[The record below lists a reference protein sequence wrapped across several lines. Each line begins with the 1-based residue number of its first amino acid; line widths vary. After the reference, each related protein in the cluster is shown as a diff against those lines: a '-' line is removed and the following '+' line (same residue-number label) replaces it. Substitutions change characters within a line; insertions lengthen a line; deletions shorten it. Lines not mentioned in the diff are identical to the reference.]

1 MEKSKNMTDD
11 EAMDE
16 IERFMIDH
24 DPTLTPSLPNWVW
37 DLTSLIDDVLI
48 ETGRS

>member
-1 MEKSKNMTDD
+1 MTDN

-16 IERFMIDH
+16 IEKFMIDH
-24 DPTLTPSLPNWVW
+24 DPTLNTSLPNWVW